1 MPLEANDRGLAQH
14 RLDDSA
20 GPDGVITYG
29 RPGTGARIGDENHA
43 LADAEW
49 WGRLLTSARRPPRS
63 RRWSW
68 DDCNDDR
75 RGNGSGDLLLV
86 IVLVVVD
93 DGDDPDL
100 DLDLVGVVQLDSITL
115 GPLGGRCVGFVRF
128 GVSGGVDWFCWHSG
142 SCGGMGRLRR
152 R

>member
-14 RLDDSA
+14 RLDDPA
-20 GPDGVITYG
+20 GPDGVIADG
-29 RPGTGARIGDENHA
+29 RPCTGARIGDENHA

-63 RRWSW
+63 RGWSW
-68 DDCNDDR
+68 GDCNDDR

-86 IVLVVVD
+86 IVLVILVVIVD

-100 DLDLVGVVQLDSITL
+100 DIDLVGVVQLDSITL
-115 GPLGGRCVGFVRF
+115 GPLGGRCFGFVRF
-128 GVSGGVDWFCWHSG
+128 GVSGGVYWFCRHSG
-142 SCGGMGRLRR
+142 SCGADG
-152 R
+152 